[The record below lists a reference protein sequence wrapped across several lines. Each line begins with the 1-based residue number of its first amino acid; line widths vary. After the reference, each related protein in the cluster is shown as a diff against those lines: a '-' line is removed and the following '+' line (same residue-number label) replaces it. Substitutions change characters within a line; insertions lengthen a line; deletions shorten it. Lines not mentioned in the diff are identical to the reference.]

1 MEQSDSC
8 QRGEGAEWMKEGD
21 GISQRTY
28 MHDPQTQSIAWR
40 GPEGGC
46 GAWVEAG
53 KGRTKEGK
61 MKTSVI
67 VSTIKIKFKK
77 GSKSIYINSSKKGDS
92 NWPKKKKRERDTGQI
107 QSICFF
113 LFQRCSIPNLKNKFY
128 FLLSIGPSRST
139 LPNY

>member
-1 MEQSDSC
+1 
-8 QRGEGAEWMKEGD
+8 MKEGD

-92 NWPKKKKRERDTGQI
+92 NWPKKKKERERHWAN
-107 QSICFF
+107 SIY
-113 LFQRCSIPNLKNKFY
+113 L
-128 FLLSIGPSRST
+128 LLSVSEMFDSKPEKQILFLIVHWP
-139 LPNY
+139 L